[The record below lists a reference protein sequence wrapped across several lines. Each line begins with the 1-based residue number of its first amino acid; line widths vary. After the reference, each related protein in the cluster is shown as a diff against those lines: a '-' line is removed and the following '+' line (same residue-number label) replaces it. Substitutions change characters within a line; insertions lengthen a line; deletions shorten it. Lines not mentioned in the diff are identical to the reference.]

1 MKNKAFL
8 TFLFILITGLGYS
21 QDQKVINIWDEIPES
36 IKAKD
41 YTEEVKYTEDNV
53 PNRVSKV
60 SKPTLTVFLPEK
72 KYNEKR
78 PAILICPGG
87 GYSHL
92 SINKEG
98 YKIAKWLNSIGIAA
112 FVLKY
117 RLPSN
122 QIMKDKKIGPLQDAQ
137 RAIRVIR
144 KNAENWNINTEK
156 VGVIG
161 FSAGGHLAATLST
174 QYNKIK

>member
-72 KYNEKR
+72 KYNKKY
-78 PAILICPGG
+78 GK
-87 GYSHL
+87 YSI
-92 SINKEG
+92 IN
-98 YKIAKWLNSIGIAA
+98 
-112 FVLKY
+112 F
-117 RLPSN
+117 P
-122 QIMKDKKIGPLQDAQ
+122 KKINLFQ
-137 RAIRVIR
+137 
-144 KNAENWNINTEK
+144 
-156 VGVIG
+156 
-161 FSAGGHLAATLST
+161 S
-174 QYNKIK
+174 